1 MRLVSL
7 AVMLA
12 TALVACTR
20 EPAVAG
26 VSPVEPV
33 DVSGIPSEI
42 RVLVAVSRSH
52 YYLENG
58 VARGLTPQLADQF
71 EQWLNAQS
79 KSATFDVELIE
90 TPQDALIKDL
100 LAGKGDVAAN
110 LLLTFERDD
119 QVAFAKP
126 VHTGIREL
134 VVTGPNQ
141 PALVSL
147 EDVGDRI
154 IHVRKSSDHYASLV
168 RLNDQLTKINRPPAK
183 IVIDSAATDE
193 DLLEL
198 VNLGTIPATL
208 FDDYLFDAWRARL
221 TNITANKDVAVSQD
235 GVLAW
240 VTRKDTPRL
249 LAVMNAFFSLTRE
262 G

>member
-26 VSPVEPV
+26 VSPNEPV

-42 RVLVAVSRSH
+42 RVLVAASRSH
-52 YYLENG
+52 YYLEDG
-58 VARGLTPQLADQF
+58 VARGLTPHLADQF

-90 TPQDALIKDL
+90 TPQDALIRDL

-119 QVAFAKP
+119 QVAFTKP
-126 VHTGIREL
+126 VHSGIREL
-134 VVTGPNQ
+134 ISPTIT
-141 PALVSL
+141 A
-147 EDVGDRI
+147 
-154 IHVRKSSDHYASLV
+154 
-168 RLNDQLTKINRPPAK
+168 
-183 IVIDSAATDE
+183 AATVLILFSTF
-193 DLLEL
+193 LLITVEL
-198 VNLGTIPATL
+198 L
-208 FDDYLFDAWRARL
+208 RRRSERL
-221 TNITANKDVAVSQD
+221 RGIRN
-235 GVLAW
+235 
-240 VTRKDTPRL
+240 
-249 LAVMNAFFSLTRE
+249 
-262 G
+262 